1 MSNSN
6 NFSGSFSLAK
16 FQDANLKKH
25 TITVNFFHVHPNCHN
40 NSHVFARAKW
50 ILKVECAI
58 FYNDSDISWFIQN
71 LLKDNGVHCYGLS
84 GPSIPDDH
92 AYIYMHDGPIEEAM
106 QYVGSIKQE
115 PTSEMQLISQFE
127 SLTTLKER
135 HPGLFLDN
143 NAQKCFE
150 ETVEVLR
157 FLGHFVFVGD
167 APHLA
172 CDQFYTEGF
181 INGFK
186 NYRYYE
192 DINIRLFRKL
202 ESLKDDS
209 NVLGFCFMKPK
220 SSFVAA
226 FKSHVAGLYHEAW
239 HVLQTYH
246 DDYYHLKDGKCAAL
260 KYRHTR
266 AGISIFLSSSYHTGT
281 PALEIPAYGVEYDSQ
296 FVLASL
302 KQQGLAE
309 LWHKNYPDSVI
320 DRSEGLG
327 KWKVEGINLLTA
339 LQQAKIP
346 IPKLLWDSA
355 SQPWDVPAATKNS
368 PDVISVMKKNAE
380 TKLKQQ
386 GLFDLIFNKCSF
398 SPLVESY
405 KNGPKDH
412 IYRNFFAYVMKHYIV
427 TKDGL
432 EWTIQVKY
440 LGCNPEP
447 ITLLEFCRQNEFVI
461 PKHLL

>member
-25 TITVNFFHVHPNCHN
+25 TITVNFFLVHPNCHN

-58 FYNDSDISWFIQN
+58 FYNDSDVSWFIQN
-71 LLKDNGVHCYGLS
+71 LLKDNGVHCYGVS

-92 AYIYMHDGPIEEAM
+92 AYIYMQDGPIEEAM
-106 QYVGSIKQE
+106 QYVGSVKQE
-115 PTSEMQLISQFE
+115 PTSEMQLLSQFE
-127 SLTTLKER
+127 SLNILKQR
-135 HPGLFLDN
+135 HPGLFIDT

-150 ETVEVLR
+150 ETVKVLKL
-157 FLGHFVFVGD
+157 LGHFVFVGD

-181 INGFK
+181 RNEFK
-186 NYRYYE
+186 KYRYHE
-192 DINIRLFRKL
+192 DIMLRLFRKL

-226 FKSHVAGLYHEAW
+226 FKSHAASLYHEAW

-246 DDYYHLKDGKCAAL
+246 EDYYHLKDGKCTAL
-260 KYRHTR
+260 KDRHIRT
-266 AGISIFLSSSYHTGT
+266 GVSIFLSSSNHTGI

-309 LWHKNYPDSVI
+309 LWYKKYPDSVI

-327 KWKVEGINLLTA
+327 KWKVDGNINLLTA
-339 LQQAKIP
+339 LREAKIP
-346 IPKLLWDSA
+346 IPKLLL
-355 SQPWDVPAATKNS
+355 N
-368 PDVISVMKKNAE
+368 
-380 TKLKQQ
+380 
-386 GLFDLIFNKCSF
+386 
-398 SPLVESY
+398 
-405 KNGPKDH
+405 
-412 IYRNFFAYVMKHYIV
+412 
-427 TKDGL
+427 
-432 EWTIQVKY
+432 
-440 LGCNPEP
+440 
-447 ITLLEFCRQNEFVI
+447 
-461 PKHLL
+461 